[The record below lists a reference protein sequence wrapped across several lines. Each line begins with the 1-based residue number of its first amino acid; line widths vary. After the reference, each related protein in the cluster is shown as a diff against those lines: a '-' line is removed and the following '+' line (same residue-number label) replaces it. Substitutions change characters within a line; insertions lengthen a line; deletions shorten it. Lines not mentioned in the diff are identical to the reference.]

1 MIQIPL
7 TPEQF
12 AEAGQKLQQ
21 KQGITLTGNKG
32 TLSKMGVTA
41 AYEYAE
47 GLLKIDILEKPFFVT
62 TEYCEQELRK
72 FLV

>member
-1 MIQIPL
+1 
-7 TPEQF
+7 
-12 AEAGQKLQQ
+12 
-21 KQGITLTGNKG
+21 
-32 TLSKMGVTA
+32 MGVTA